1 MKRARNDTSC
11 MRSWGT
17 AGKWAST
24 DKTGAFWASN
34 PGSFDSGVVTFAGLK
49 KNRPLHGKGRLMRP

>member
-1 MKRARNDTSC
+1 
-11 MRSWGT
+11 MRSWDT
-17 AGKWAST
+17 AGKWVST

-34 PGSFDSGVVTFAGLK
+34 PGSFDSGDVTFAGLK